1 MMGCSSGKLKKEI
14 LCGAATPFNGLLRH
28 AAPCSEKPYGGLGG
42 AHRLPD
48 HSTKWLGHIVPQQGR
63 RAAPFRARR
72 LGHRG
77 PLPAGNTTCA
87 SELTPEPSDLMERSR
102 GSINAPQ
109 TLRRGIARSQVRVK
123 SPPYGRCLC
132 AEISRRLL
140 PPTPAPFRHIDE
152 MIPLRANT
160 AMTKATMSPIG
171 GNPSQ
176 LSLAAGR

>member
-1 MMGCSSGKLKKEI
+1 MDYC
-14 LCGAATPFNGLLRH
+14 ATLRRVQRNHTEAWAEHIVYRIIRPNGLAILFH
-28 AAPCSEKPYGGLGG
+28 NKAAGRP
-42 AHRLPD
+42 
-48 HSTKWLGHIVPQQGR
+48 HSGP
-63 RAAPFRARR
+63 AA

-87 SELTPEPSDLMERSR
+87 SELTPEPSDLMEGSR
-102 GSINAPQ
+102 GPINAPQ

>member
-1 MMGCSSGKLKKEI
+1 MRSRNTVQWI
-14 LCGAATPFNGLLRH
+14 T
-28 AAPCSEKPYGGLGG
+28 APRCAVFRETIRRPG
-42 AHRLPD
+42 R
-48 HSTKWLGHIVPQQGR
+48 STSFTGSFDQMACHIVPQQGR

-102 GSINAPQ
+102 GPINAPQ

-176 LSLAAGR
+176 LSLAAAR